1 MKRKYKLKL
10 FVYVL
15 ILVGIIGFLSFSCFS
30 TWKTIYENRRLK
42 VELEEKYNKLVD
54 KEETLTEE
62 VTRLQDPEYIAKYA
76 REKYKYSKEDELIID
91 IIDEDEWFEK

>member
-1 MKRKYKLKL
+1 MKKYRLKL

-15 ILVGIIGFLSFSCFS
+15 ILFGIAGFLAFSCFN
-30 TWKTIYENRRLK
+30 TWKAIYENRRLK
-42 VELEEKYNKLVD
+42 IELEEKYNKLID
-54 KEETLTEE
+54 KEETLTGQ

-91 IIDEDEWFEK
+91 IPEED